1 MVTPGDRL
9 AYVPSGRPAEEL
21 YPVQSVS
28 TEGVRRMA
36 CITLTRVTLAR
47 SFATMPTLG
56 WEVAYEGQLVATYAE
71 EASGRLRQVG
81 SSRLD
86 AVLRGP
92 TSTWSPVGE
101 YPHLDALREAYLL
114 RASTL
119 EARKTTESSPRD

>member
-1 MVTPGDRL
+1 
-9 AYVPSGRPAEEL
+9 
-21 YPVQSVS
+21 
-28 TEGVRRMA
+28 VRRIA

-47 SFATMPTLG
+47 SFVIVPTPG
-56 WEVAYEGQLVATYAE
+56 WEVAYEGQLVATYTE

-92 TSTWSPVGE
+92 TSTWSPAGE
-101 YPHLDALREAYLL
+101 YPDLDALRETYLR

-119 EARKTTESSPRD
+119 ESQKTAESLPWS

>member
-1 MVTPGDRL
+1 
-9 AYVPSGRPAEEL
+9 
-21 YPVQSVS
+21 
-28 TEGVRRMA
+28 MA

-47 SFATMPTLG
+47 SFATMPTPG

-92 TSTWSPVGE
+92 ASAWGPAVSTPTSTLSEKPTCCGPAPGKRERRPKARFGVIRH
-101 YPHLDALREAYLL
+101 PDTREALL
-114 RASTL
+114 V
-119 EARKTTESSPRD
+119 

>member
-1 MVTPGDRL
+1 
-9 AYVPSGRPAEEL
+9 
-21 YPVQSVS
+21 
-28 TEGVRRMA
+28 MA

-47 SFATMPTLG
+47 SFATVPTPG

-101 YPHLDALREAYLL
+101 YPDLDALREAYLL
-114 RASTL
+114 WASTL
-119 EARKTTESSPRD
+119 EARKTAGSSPWG